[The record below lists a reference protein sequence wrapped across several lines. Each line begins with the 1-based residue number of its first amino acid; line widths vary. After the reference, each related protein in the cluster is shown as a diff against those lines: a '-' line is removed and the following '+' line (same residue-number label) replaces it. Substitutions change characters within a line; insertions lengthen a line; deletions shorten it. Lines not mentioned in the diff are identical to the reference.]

1 MTHETFDIL
10 CGELRPYL
18 ERENTHFRRPVSVET
33 RVAVTIW
40 RLATNVEY
48 RTIAQLFGLGRSTV
62 GEIVLETCEVIA
74 EQLLPKY
81 VHVPSDNRLR
91 EIVDGFRLRDLRK
104 LLELL
109 TERIFQF

>member
-1 MTHETFDIL
+1 M
-10 CGELRPYL
+10 
-18 ERENTHFRRPVSVET
+18 HFRQPVSVEV

-40 RLATNVEY
+40 RLATNVKY

-91 EIVDGFRLRDLRK
+91 EIVDGFRLQWGFLQTIGAIDGTNTYCNSK
-104 LLELL
+104 
-109 TERIFQF
+109 TT